1 MKRLMNIDLQM
12 LKGLI
17 SMFLQLK
24 LLKMLQITLNL
35 WGNFLILKLLEKFL
49 EEMTLNS
56 YLTGYMELLGL
67 MQRHYSNINSKVIL
81 HYKIATIN
89 KILIIIIQTLIS
101 NAQKI
106 LLRKWELIPK
116 LHLNMILE
124 LHVMVM
130 LIEIW
135 FWVKISLSHLLI
147 LLLY

>member
-1 MKRLMNIDLQM
+1 
-12 LKGLI
+12 
-17 SMFLQLK
+17 
-24 LLKMLQITLNL
+24 
-35 WGNFLILKLLEKFL
+35 L

-67 MQRHYSNINSKVIL
+67 MQRHYSNINLRVIL
-81 HYKIATIN
+81 HYKIVTIN
-89 KILIIIIQTLIS
+89 KILIIIIQTLIL
-101 NAQKI
+101 NVQKI

-135 FWVKISLSHLLI
+135 F
-147 LLLY
+147 

>member
-1 MKRLMNIDLQM
+1 MIRLMNIYLEK

-17 SMFLQLK
+17 NILLQLK
-24 LLKMLQITLNL
+24 LLKMLHITLNL
-35 WGNFLILKLLEKFL
+35 WGNFLILKLLESFL

-67 MQRHYSNINSKVIL
+67 MQRHYSNINLRVIL
-81 HYKIATIN
+81 HYKIVTIN
-89 KILIIIIQTLIS
+89 KILIIIIQTLIL
-101 NAQKI
+101 NVQKI

-135 FWVKISLSHLLI
+135 F
-147 LLLY
+147 

>member
-1 MKRLMNIDLQM
+1 MIRLMNIYLEK

-17 SMFLQLK
+17 NILLQLK
-24 LLKMLQITLNL
+24 LLKMLHITLNL
-35 WGNFLILKLLEKFL
+35 WGNFLILKLLESFL

-67 MQRHYSNINSKVIL
+67 MQRHYSNINLRVIL
-81 HYKIATIN
+81 HYKIVTIN

-130 LIEIW
+130 LIETW